1 MTKMRFQ
8 VFPPHEFV
16 IDEIEAREWSRQQF
30 MAMTGFS
37 FHESQMLLAG
47 GLRVDQRVAKRLSRA
62 FGTSVELWL
71 RLQRS
76 YDAGIQK
83 KRKR

>member
-1 MTKMRFQ
+1 MKMKFQ

-16 IDEIEAREWSRQQF
+16 MDEIEAREWSRPQF

-37 FHESQMLLAG
+37 FHESQMFLAG
-47 GLRVDQRVAKRLSRA
+47 GLRVDLKVAKRLARA
-62 FGTSVELWL
+62 FGGSVELWL

-76 YDAGIQK
+76 HDAGVQE